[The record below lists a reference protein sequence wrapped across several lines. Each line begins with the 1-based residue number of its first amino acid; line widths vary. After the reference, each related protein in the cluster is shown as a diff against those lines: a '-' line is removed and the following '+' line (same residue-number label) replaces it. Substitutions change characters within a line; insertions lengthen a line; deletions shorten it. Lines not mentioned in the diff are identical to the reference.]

1 MENDDAPV
9 HSIGLRLLG
18 SNARVDVT
26 RPESRDAVVAAWS
39 RCLGDVEHAPES
51 DAAAPVVID
60 GLDKDRALTESDLRV
75 LAIRLSHVAGA
86 GLRGQG
92 LLLSGFALA
101 DRTGG
106 VTLVAG
112 LRTAE
117 VIDALLTL
125 AREDFGFVSGDL
137 IGVHDDGAV
146 VPFPQPVTRSTSVVT
161 PGEWTLRGPDDLGL
175 QPCAEALRLTG
186 ILVLEQ
192 AQEPETEP
200 GAAVVV
206 EPLDLMDALAVAAPI
221 LRPDPTLERP
231 LQRLCAVLA
240 RAQRATRI
248 VFPPE
253 PGEVA
258 ATLRAALAGTLAPSG
273 EWSAVVDRP
282 ANEMAW
288 GLRDG
293 RVRQMPWSDAV
304 EVDEDALVLAAGVP
318 LRLSGLG
325 RTIWSTALGEASLEQ
340 VTAAAVDEHGA
351 HPDAPAIVAA
361 AVRDLADSGALSWR
375 PPLTLERV
383 LAGGLMTARRGA
395 ASSTPA

>member
-1 MENDDAPV
+1 MENDAAAV

-18 SNARVDVT
+18 SDVRVDLA
-26 RPESRDAVVAAWS
+26 RAESRDAVAAAWS
-39 RCLGDVEHAPES
+39 RCVSSTAPAE
-51 DAAAPVVID
+51 PPQVVD
-60 GLDKDRALTESDLRV
+60 GLDQERAMTEADLRV
-75 LAIRLSHVAGA
+75 LAVRLSHVAGA

-92 LLLSGFALA
+92 VLLSGFALA

-112 LRTAE
+112 LRTPE

-125 AREDFGFVSGDL
+125 AREDFGYVSGDL
-137 IGVHDDGAV
+137 IGVLDDGTV
-146 VPFPQPVTRSTSVVT
+146 VPYPQPVTRSRSAVT

-175 QPCAEALRLTG
+175 QPCAESLRLVG

-192 AQEPETEP
+192 AHEQEAEP
-200 GAAVVV
+200 GSGAVV
-206 EPLDLMDALAVAAPI
+206 EPLDLMDALAIAAPL

-240 RAQRATRI
+240 GAQRATRI
-248 VFPPE
+248 VFTPE
-253 PGEVA
+253 SGDVA
-258 ATLRAALAGTLAPSG
+258 PTLRDALAGKLAPSG

-293 RVRQMPWSDAV
+293 RMRQMPWTDAV
-304 EVDEDALVLAAGVP
+304 EVDDDALVLAAGVP

-325 RTIWSTALGEASLEQ
+325 RTIWSTALDGASLEQ
-340 VTAAAVDEHGA
+340 VTEAAVAEHGA

-361 AVRDLADSGALSWR
+361 GVVELANSGALSWR
-375 PPLTLERV
+375 PPLTLDQV
-383 LAGGLMTARRGA
+383 LEGALMTAHPGA
-395 ASSTPA
+395 ARADVG